1 MELYPLKV
9 FLTVATER
17 SFSRAG
23 EKLLRTQPAISIA
36 IQRLES
42 DLKEKLIDRSGRELL
57 FTDAG
62 RVVLEFAKRFQNL
75 ESELEN
81 SLREL
86 KDNYAGR
93 LAIGANE
100 TAALYLIQHIEQYR
114 RLFPKVKVQVRR
126 SESSKIPSQ
135 LLDGELELAVLSYD
149 PADDHLLTQVIYTDR
164 LALVVS
170 PKHRFADRTDIS
182 IAELDMETFIA
193 HNVISPYREAVLRE
207 FQRQKVPLNMDVE
220 MPTVETIRRL
230 VQDNEGVSFLPRMC
244 VEQEIKTDLLRE
256 IRVKELNIERKI
268 RLVYPARRR
277 AEPRRES
284 VSRCRAARQCGR
296 GCGPGNGV
304 SIAVA
309 GGGII
314 GLTVAWR
321 LAQHGFP
328 VTVFDKGS
336 MGGEASW
343 AGAGMLA
350 PGGEIVATSPIARL
364 ALEARRL
371 YPSFVRELEETSA
384 TRIDFQECGALDLAY
399 SAEDWRGL
407 EARAVQPGG
416 ARHPLRSARARPCTF
431 YLPAHS
437 SGRARRCAIL
447 SGRRHR

>member
-57 FTDAG
+57 LTDAG

-75 ESELEN
+75 ESDLEN

-100 TAALYLIQHIEQYR
+100 TAALYLIPHIEQYR

-135 LLDGELELAVLSYD
+135 LLDGELELGVLSYD
-149 PADDHLLTQVIYTDR
+149 PADDHLMTQVLYTDR
-164 LALVVS
+164 LALIVS
-170 PKHRFADRTDIS
+170 PRHRFAGRTDIS

-230 VQDNEGVSFLPRMC
+230 VQDNEGVAFLPRMC
-244 VEQEIKTDLLRE
+244 VEQEIKADLLRE

-268 RLVYPARRR
+268 RLVYPARR
-277 AEPRRES
+277 ALSHAAKAFLDVVRR
-284 VSRCRAARQCGR
+284 G
-296 GCGPGNGV
+296 
-304 SIAVA
+304 
-309 GGGII
+309 
-314 GLTVAWR
+314 
-321 LAQHGFP
+321 
-328 VTVFDKGS
+328 
-336 MGGEASW
+336 
-343 AGAGMLA
+343 
-350 PGGEIVATSPIARL
+350 
-364 ALEARRL
+364 
-371 YPSFVRELEETSA
+371 
-384 TRIDFQECGALDLAY
+384 
-399 SAEDWRGL
+399 SAET
-407 EARAVQPGG
+407 G
-416 ARHPLRSARARPCTF
+416 AIQESA
-431 YLPAHS
+431 
-437 SGRARRCAIL
+437 
-447 SGRRHR
+447 